1 VVPGTSSS
9 TLSTIA
15 RQAAQVSH
23 SIPRSNGKRD
33 CGSAGYGCA
42 PVKRRRRP
50 VTEGGV
56 CDRFVGSLIALPYR
70 QRVVPRLDLAHGT
83 MPDDDHCDTK
93 GT

>member
-1 VVPGTSSS
+1 
-9 TLSTIA
+9 L
-15 RQAAQVSH
+15 
-23 SIPRSNGKRD
+23 
-33 CGSAGYGCA
+33 
-42 PVKRRRRP
+42 KRRRRP